1 MDRVY
6 SAREAAAIL
15 ASAAQREG
23 VEVTRGDVGLTL
35 AEIQQVAA
43 ESGIDPA
50 HVAAAAAELAG
61 PAPRERVLGFQAE
74 ASRSR
79 VIAGPVTEETWGQI
93 VADLRRSF
101 GAVGIT
107 SDVGSVRAWSSA
119 ASEREVP
126 VRASLEPAGDH
137 ARLTLTQRPGD
148 IIAGLTA
155 AGVLVSTVLG
165 TSTLLSD
172 ADSLGFGVGALIVA
186 LVIYVAVRTWYA
198 GSIRRTEAQFE
209 AALDRAARLAGS
221 FEAGAPATTSGAQ
234 LPEPETG
241 RRVSLD
247 DLPEVGDD
255 AAADD
260 ARRLRS

>member
-1 MDRVY
+1 MERVY

-15 ASAAQREG
+15 ASAARRQG
-23 VEVTRGDVGLTL
+23 VEGPDGVVGLTL
-35 AEIQQVAA
+35 SEIEQVASEA
-43 ESGIDPA
+43 GIDPA
-50 HVAAAAAELAG
+50 HVAAAAADLAE
-61 PAPRERVLGFQAE
+61 PARRERVLGFQAE

-79 VIAGPVTEETWGQI
+79 VIAGPVTDETWGQI
-93 VADLRRSF
+93 VAELRRSF

-165 TSTLLSD
+165 VSTLLSE
-172 ADSLGFGVGALIVA
+172 AGSSSFGVGALIMA
-186 LVIYVAVRTWYA
+186 LVIYFAVRTWYA
-198 GSIRRTEAQFE
+198 GSIRRTEVQFE
-209 AALDRAARLAGS
+209 HALDRAARLAGS
-221 FEAGAPATTSGAQ
+221 VESASPEATTAAP
-234 LPEPETG
+234 LPDSQTG
-241 RRVSLD
+241 PRVSLD
-247 DLPEVGDD
+247 DLPDIGAD
-255 AAADD
+255 AAGDD
-260 ARRLRS
+260 ARRLRT